1 MGAGSTGP
9 SPGGQGLEESAQRPV
24 SSQESNGWAGLTVC
38 RVEAWFM
45 SNRERNAKL
54 QLQASQT
61 VNSVQAHQ
69 HRKSNIETQR
79 VLAPA
84 EEMGEVSGND

>member
-1 MGAGSTGP
+1 
-9 SPGGQGLEESAQRPV
+9 
-24 SSQESNGWAGLTVC
+24 
-38 RVEAWFM
+38 M

-79 VLAPA
+79 VAAPA